1 MSHSGQRRCG
11 SPAAISSRN
20 IRLQTPQSKGTK
32 LKTISAPNAATKTGK
47 VIRIIKPCHAQARRD
62 YRFGM
67 PSP

>member
-20 IRLQTPQSKGTK
+20 IRLQPPQAKGTK

-47 VIRIIKPCHAQARRD
+47 VILNH
-62 YRFGM
+62 
-67 PSP
+67 